1 MDKQQCLDLLGL
13 NESATE
19 ADIKKAYKT
28 IALKTHPDKLGDLD
42 EDERKEKELQF
53 KEVSEAYKRLLDNN
67 FSDVF
72 DDIFGGDGM
81 ESMFGGDGIA
91 SMFGGDGM
99 ASMFGGVDNI
109 KMFSGMANKLFQS
122 QSFQSIFKT
131 SIKITYY
138 DLIHKRK
145 FEENVNIYGLTV
157 NVSVDCDKFPEQI
170 IEKDINGI
178 KVNIMIIFQL
188 ESDNNYNHII
198 KNNGKVDLIYN
209 IGINH
214 YQYYKGFK
222 YTFSHIDGDDVKIKV
237 DEMNDNNIIKK
248 KRGLN
253 GGNLII
259 KINLINPKKE
269 NISNI
274 SKEEYNVLIS
284 YLDKLNTKVYK
295 DK

>member
-1 MDKQQCLDLLGL
+1 MFRTKNLNVLGL
-13 NESATE
+13 NSNASDD
-19 ADIKKAYKT
+19 DIKKAYHS
-28 IALKTHPDKLGDLD
+28 IALKNHPDKTSNL
-42 EDERKEKELQF
+42 EKNEKDKCEKIF
-53 KEVSEAYKRLLDNN
+53 KESSEAYKKLMDNN
-67 FSDVF
+67 LMDELNDINIEDFGFGF
-72 DDIFGGDGM
+72 DNNENLKDYF
-81 ESMFGGDGIA
+81 
-91 SMFGGDGM
+91 
-99 ASMFGGVDNI
+99 N
-109 KMFSGMANKLFQS
+109 MFSGVASNLFKNYN
-122 QSFQSIFKT
+122 SIRSLLKT
-131 SIKITYY
+131 NVKVSYY

-178 KVNIMIIFQL
+178 KVNIMIIFEL
-188 ESDNNYNHII
+188 ESNNNYNHII

-222 YTFSHIDGDDVKIKV
+222 YTFSHIDGYDVKIKV

-274 SKEEYNVLIS
+274 SKEEYNVLIN

>member
-1 MDKQQCLDLLGL
+1 MFRTKNLNILGL
-13 NESATE
+13 NSNASDD
-19 ADIKKAYKT
+19 DIKKAYHS
-28 IALKTHPDKLGDLD
+28 IALKNHPDKTSNL
-42 EDERKEKELQF
+42 EKNEKDNCEKIF
-53 KEVSEAYKRLLDNN
+53 KESSEAYNKLINNNIMDELNDINMEDFGFDNN
-67 FSDVF
+67 ENLKDYF
-72 DDIFGGDGM
+72 
-81 ESMFGGDGIA
+81 
-91 SMFGGDGM
+91 
-99 ASMFGGVDNI
+99 N
-109 KMFSGMANKLFQS
+109 MFSGVASNLFKNYN
-122 QSFQSIFKT
+122 SIRSLLKT
-131 SIKITYY
+131 NVKVSYY

-145 FEENVNIYGLTV
+145 FEENVNIYGLTISV
-157 NVSVDCDKFPEQI
+157 NVDCNKFPKQI

-178 KVNIMIIFQL
+178 KVNIMINFEL

-222 YTFSHIDGDDVKIKV
+222 YIFSHIDGNDVKIKV
-237 DEMNDNNIIKK
+237 NEMDDNNIIKK
-248 KRGLN
+248 NRGLN

>member
-1 MDKQQCLDLLGL
+1 MFRTKNLNILGL
-13 NESATE
+13 NSNASDD
-19 ADIKKAYKT
+19 DIKKAYHS
-28 IALKTHPDKLGDLD
+28 IALKNHPDKTSNL
-42 EDERKEKELQF
+42 EKNEKDKCEKIF
-53 KEVSEAYKRLLDNN
+53 KESSEAYKKLIDNN
-67 FSDVF
+67 IMDELNDINMEDLGFGF
-72 DDIFGGDGM
+72 DNNENLKDYF
-81 ESMFGGDGIA
+81 
-91 SMFGGDGM
+91 
-99 ASMFGGVDNI
+99 N
-109 KMFSGMANKLFQS
+109 MFSGVASNLFKNYNS
-122 QSFQSIFKT
+122 VKSLLKT
-131 SIKITYY
+131 NVKVSYY

-157 NVSVDCDKFPEQI
+157 NVSVDCNKFPEQI

-178 KVNIMIIFQL
+178 KVNIMINFEL
-188 ESDNNYNHII
+188 ESDNNYDHII

-222 YTFSHIDGDDVKIKV
+222 YIFSHIDGNDVRIKV

-248 KRGLN
+248 NRGLN
-253 GGNLII
+253 GGKLII

-284 YLDKLNTKVYK
+284 YLDKLNNKVYK